1 MSKIHSGF
9 FDIQAAP
16 IFPVIL
22 CGGSGTRLW
31 PVSRKA
37 TPKQFGKLIGRES
50 LFQSAARRVSGGA
63 FEAPVVVTGDPF
75 RFTIVEQLADIETA
89 AGAILIEP
97 EGRNTAPAVLAA
109 ALWIRAQSPSALML
123 VMPAD
128 HQIPDSRAFQL
139 AVRAAAPRAL
149 AGDLITFGILPTHA
163 ETGYGYLELAPG
175 ARTTADQPQPLN
187 RFVEKPDAARAAEMV
202 ASGQY
207 LWNAGIF
214 LFSVDA
220 IIAAFARHAPEMR
233 TAVAASVAAAKPDL
247 SFVRLDPKA
256 WQDVASI
263 SIDYAIMEK
272 AENLSVMP
280 FAAGW
285 SDLGVWAS
293 VMQESAA
300 DANGNVCSAN
310 TTALGCTNSLL
321 KAEGAGLHLVGIGL
335 EGMMAV
341 ATPDAILV
349 APLSESQRVGEA
361 VAELRR
367 KGIKQADISARDQ
380 RPWGW
385 FESLAVGSSFQVKHI
400 VVRPGQA
407 LSLQSHNHRAEHWIV
422 VAGTA
427 KVTIGDQISEVGANQ
442 SVYVPLGAIHRLENL
457 GDVPVEMIEVQTGA
471 YLGEDDI
478 VRYEDRYART

>member
-1 MSKIHSGF
+1 MNLTS
-9 FDIQAAP
+9 P

-37 TPKQFGKLIGRES
+37 TPKQFGKLIGPES
-50 LFQSAARRVSGGA
+50 LFQGAARRVAGGG
-63 FEAPVVVTGDPF
+63 FEAPIVVTGDAF
-75 RFTIVEQLADIETA
+75 RFTILEQLAEVEAA

-97 EGRNTAPAVLAA
+97 EARNTAPAVQAA
-109 ALWIRAQSPSALML
+109 ALWIKAQSPSALML

-128 HQIPDSRAFQL
+128 HQIPDSAAFQQAVL
-139 AVRAAAPRAL
+139 AAVPRAI
-149 AGDLITFGILPTHA
+149 AGDLITFGIVPTYA
-163 ETGYGYLELAPG
+163 ETGYGYLELAAG
-175 ARTTADQPQPLN
+175 ANISADQPQPLN

-202 ASGQY
+202 ASGEY

-220 IIAAFARHAPEMR
+220 IIAAFARYAPEILA
-233 TAVAASVAAAKPDL
+233 AVDASVAAAKSDL

-256 WQDVASI
+256 WGNTPSI
-263 SIDYAIMEK
+263 SIDYAIMEQ
-272 AENLSVMP
+272 ADNLAVMP

-293 VMQESAA
+293 VMQESTS
-300 DANGNVCSAN
+300 DAKGNVCSDN
-310 TTALGCTNSLL
+310 TTALDCTNSLL
-321 KAEGAGLHLVGIGL
+321 KAEGEGLHLVGIGL

-349 APLSESQRVGEA
+349 APIAQSQRVGDA

-367 KGIKQADISARDQ
+367 KGIKQAETSPKDQ

-385 FESLAVGSSFQVKHI
+385 FESLAMGANFQVKRI
-400 VVRPGQA
+400 VVRPAQA

-427 KVTIGDQISEVGANQ
+427 KVTIGDQVSLVEANQ
-442 SVYVPLGAIHRLENL
+442 SVYVPLGAIHRLENP
-457 GDVPVEMIEVQTGA
+457 GDTPVEMIEVQTGD

-478 VRYEDRYART
+478 IRYEDRYARS